1 MELMPSIRFR
11 GAAAA
16 RSAAVTATALLLFA
30 GSAGAENCYSGGSD
44 SGFLEFRGAVEG
56 SGFTGRFGDFEV
68 RYCMTEGGPADGSI
82 DVAVRLASAESGN
95 NDRDETL
102 IGPEFFHVERFPEAT
117 WSSTALRAAGDAYE
131 ADGELT
137 LRDITA
143 DQSIVFR
150 LVPDGEGLVA
160 AGEFTMAGSSEIER
174 LRFDIGTGEFA
185 DPEFVR
191 NRVDVRFEVRLD
203 SVSD

>member
-11 GAAAA
+11 GAAIA
-16 RSAAVTATALLLFA
+16 RSATATAVLLFA
-30 GSAGAENCYSGGSD
+30 GSAVAESCYSGGGE

-56 SGFTGRFGDFEV
+56 SGFTGRFGDFDV
-68 RYCMTEGGPADGSI
+68 RYCMADGAPADGSI

-117 WSSTALRAAGDAYE
+117 WSSTALRAAGDGYE

-143 DQSIVFR
+143 EQSIVFR
-150 LVPDGEGLVA
+150 LAPDGEALVA
-160 AGEFTMAGSSEIER
+160 AGEFTMGGSSEIER